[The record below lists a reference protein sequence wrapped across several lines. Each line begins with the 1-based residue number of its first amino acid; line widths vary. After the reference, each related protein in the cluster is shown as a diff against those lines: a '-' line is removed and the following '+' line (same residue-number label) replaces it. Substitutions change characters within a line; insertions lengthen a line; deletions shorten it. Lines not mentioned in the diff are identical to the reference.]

1 MTRRDSLKYINPQQ
15 HWRRIKPHLK
25 EPVVRSTLTR
35 DFNKFVYGRWGQE
48 FTDDMVPADFE
59 SCDWRCDRG
68 RRGPEPAYWQY
79 VKHAA
84 CHWLVNFNLRLAE
97 RVEPKRPWRI
107 LTSDYHST
115 VWDGDHTLFD
125 FNYCALGIPP
135 DEAYAQAKGSNAC
148 VLPPGVE
155 LEVNLAQSVDAE
167 LFISALTRA
176 LSMTRDG
183 VFKALQD
190 GTITNDLRKLEI
202 FCDVVKAEASKGNA
216 VARTILKNFQEVTSE
231 RCNGGSEGA
240 G

>member
-1 MTRRDSLKYINPQQ
+1 MTRRDRIKYINPQQ
-15 HWRRIKPHLK
+15 NWRRIKPHLK

-48 FTDDMVPADFE
+48 FTDEMVPADFE
-59 SCDWRCDRG
+59 SCDWRCGRI

-79 VKHAA
+79 VKHSA

-97 RVEPKRPWRI
+97 RVEPKRLWRI
-107 LTSDYHST
+107 LTSDDHST

-125 FNYCALGIPP
+125 FNYCALGVPP
-135 DEAYAQAKGSNAC
+135 DEAYAAAAKGSNAC

-155 LEVNLAQSVDAE
+155 LEVNLAHSVDVE
-167 LFISALTRA
+167 LFTSALKRA
-176 LSMTRDG
+176 LRMTRDG

-190 GTITNDLRKLEI
+190 GTIKNDLRKGEI
-202 FCDVVKAEASKGNA
+202 FWDVVKAEASKGNA
-216 VARTILKNFQEVTSE
+216 VARTILKNFQEVKSE
-231 RCNGGSEGA
+231 RSNGGA